1 MLEAVFFAKIELFIL
16 IDRRVII
23 IFRSRL
29 KKFNTLRNQIL
40 AIFLL
45 VMMIVLSIVSIMV
58 YKQVGSLMKNNA
70 ESQIKQTAIEANG
83 RMETLYKQ
91 IDTLSNQLVTN
102 GTVQQLLLGLADGKK
117 LDFANRQSLVSV
129 IRNFLAYS
137 NGISSFELYS
147 KDGKRIY
154 PFNDKKLSSSIDVRW
169 ISAADYEKGRLVW
182 VGKDPNNKNYSLAIR
197 RVSLM
202 DRWYSSGGYLVVR
215 ISNDYFQVKEN
226 TTDIEKDYMMLLDRD
241 LTPITSNDGMDIQ
254 RIIRNGH
261 KTVKVDKKEYMIVKE
276 TSQLTGWT
284 LVILKPTSFL
294 IQGVSVVRTVIL
306 FSGTIGYIIFLI
318 SSIFLATLITRPI
331 KNLTNTMKNAKMD
344 ELKPNPESSSSIEL
358 IELNQTY
365 NQMVEKTNHLIQEV
379 YEKELLRSRT
389 ELKALQAQIDPHF
402 LYNTLNA
409 FYWSLE
415 EKGEDELGEL
425 VIAMSELFRY
435 TIGKGKSDDWVT
447 IRDELSHIERYLQLM
462 KMRLGDRLMWDIS
475 IRIDLRDVRI
485 PKLVIQPLVENAI
498 MHGIENKRTQGMISI
513 RVEEI
518 ESSTNIRVTV
528 EDNGPGMEAEALHD
542 LKRTIENDGVSSFR
556 KVGIALTNVNKRLQ
570 LYYEGF
576 NLSGI
581 QLDSELGK
589 GTIVTFEIP
598 GKGGSF

>member
-1 MLEAVFFAKIELFIL
+1 MYFNLINLFYNNL
-16 IDRRVII
+16 HNRRVII

-29 KKFNTLRNQIL
+29 KRFNTLRNQIL
-40 AIFLL
+40 AIFLV

-58 YKQVGSLMKNNA
+58 YNQVGSLMKNNA
-70 ESQIKQTAIEANG
+70 ELQIQQTAVEANG

-102 GTVQQLLLGLADGKK
+102 GTVQQLLLSLADGKK
-117 LDFANRQSLVSV
+117 LDFANRQSLISV

-137 NGISSFELYS
+137 DGISSFELYS
-147 KDGKRIY
+147 REGKRIY
-154 PFNDKKLSSSIDVRW
+154 PFDDKKLSSRLDVRW

-215 ISNDYFQVKEN
+215 ISNDYFQVKESTAN
-226 TTDIEKDYMMLLDRD
+226 NEKDYMMLLDRD
-241 LTPITSNDGMDIQ
+241 LTPITSNDGMNIQ
-254 RIIRNGH
+254 RIIRNGY

-294 IQGVSVVRTVIL
+294 LQGVSVVRTAIL
-306 FSGTIGYIIFLI
+306 FSGAIGYIIFLI

-344 ELKPNPESSSSIEL
+344 ELEPNPESSSSIEL

-435 TIGKGKSDDWVT
+435 TIGNGKSDDWVT
-447 IRDELSHIERYLQLM
+447 IRDELNHIERYLQLM
-462 KMRLGDRLMWDIS
+462 KMRLGDRLIWDIS

-485 PKLVIQPLVENAI
+485 PKLTIQPLVENAI
-498 MHGIENKRTQGMISI
+498 MHGIENKRTQGIISI

-518 ESSTNIRVTV
+518 EGSTNIRVTV
-528 EDNGPGMEAEALHD
+528 EDNGSGMEAETLHD
-542 LKRTIENDGVSSFR
+542 LKRVIENDGISSFR

-581 QLDSELGK
+581 QLYSELGK

>member
-1 MLEAVFFAKIELFIL
+1 MFFYLINLFYNNL
-16 IDRRVII
+16 HNKRVII
-23 IFRSRL
+23 IVRSRL
-29 KKFNTLRNQIL
+29 KRFNTLRNQIL

-70 ESQIKQTAIEANG
+70 ESQIQQTAIEANG

-91 IDTLSNQLVTN
+91 IDTLSNQLMTN
-102 GTVQQLLLGLADGKK
+102 GTVQQLLLNLADGKK
-117 LDFANRQSLVSV
+117 LDFANRQSLISV

-137 NGISSFELYS
+137 DGISSFELYS
-147 KDGKRIY
+147 REGKRIY
-154 PFNDKKLSSSIDVRW
+154 PFDDKKLSSRLGVRW

-215 ISNDYFQVKEN
+215 ISNDYFQVKEH

-254 RIIRNGH
+254 RIIRNGY
-261 KTVKVDKKEYMIVKE
+261 KTVKVHKKEYMIVKE

-294 IQGVSVVRTVIL
+294 LQGVSVVRTAIL
-306 FSGTIGYIIFLI
+306 FSGAIGYIIFLI

-415 EKGEDELGEL
+415 EKGEDELGDL

-447 IRDELSHIERYLQLM
+447 IRDELNHIERYLQLM
-462 KMRLGDRLMWDIS
+462 KMRLGDRLIWDIS
-475 IRIDLRDVRI
+475 ILIDLRDVRI
-485 PKLVIQPLVENAI
+485 PKLTIQPLVENAI
-498 MHGIENKRTQGMISI
+498 MHGIENKRTQGIISI
-513 RVEEI
+513 KVEEI
-518 ESSTNIRVTV
+518 KGSMNIRVTV
-528 EDNGPGMEAEALHD
+528 EDNGPGMEAETLHD
-542 LKRTIENDGVSSFR
+542 LKRVIDNDGVSSFR
-556 KVGIALTNVNKRLQ
+556 EIGIALTNVNKRLQ
-570 LYYEGF
+570 LYYDGY

-581 QLDSELGK
+581 QLYSELGK

-598 GKGGSF
+598 GKGGSS

>member
-1 MLEAVFFAKIELFIL
+1 M
-16 IDRRVII
+16 
-23 IFRSRL
+23 
-29 KKFNTLRNQIL
+29 RNQIL
-40 AIFLL
+40 TIFLL
-45 VMMIVLSIVSIMV
+45 VMVIVLSIVSIMV
-58 YKQVGSLMKNNA
+58 YKQVESLMKNNA
-70 ESQIKQTAIEANG
+70 ESQIQQTAIEANG

-102 GTVQQLLLGLADGKK
+102 GTIQQLLLSLADGKK
-117 LDFANRQSLVSV
+117 LDFANRQSLISV

-137 NGISSFELYS
+137 DGISSFELYS
-147 KDGKRIY
+147 REGKRIY
-154 PFNDKKLSSSIDVRW
+154 PFDDKKLSSRLDVRW

-241 LTPITSNDGMDIQ
+241 LTPITSNNSMNIQ
-254 RIIRNGH
+254 RIIRNGY

-294 IQGVSVVRTVIL
+294 LQGVSVVRTAIL
-306 FSGTIGYIIFLI
+306 FSGAIGYIIFLI
-318 SSIFLATLITRPI
+318 SSIFLATLITSPI

-344 ELKPNPESSSSIEL
+344 ELEPNPESSSSIEL

-447 IRDELSHIERYLQLM
+447 IRDELNHIERYLQLM
-462 KMRLGDRLMWDIS
+462 KMRLGDRLIWDIS
-475 IRIDLRDVRI
+475 IPIDLRDVRM

-498 MHGIENKRTQGMISI
+498 MHGIENIRTQGIISI
-513 RVEEI
+513 KVEEI
-518 ESSTNIRVTV
+518 EDSTNIRVTI
-528 EDNGPGMEAEALHD
+528 EDNGSGMEAETLHD
-542 LKRTIENDGVSSFR
+542 LKRVIENDGVSSFR

-581 QLDSELGK
+581 QLYSEPGK

>member
-1 MLEAVFFAKIELFIL
+1 MFFYLINLFYNNL
-16 IDRRVII
+16 HNRRVII

-29 KKFNTLRNQIL
+29 KRFNTLRNQIL

-70 ESQIKQTAIEANG
+70 ESQIQQTAVEANG

-102 GTVQQLLLGLADGKK
+102 GTVQQLLLSLADGKK
-117 LDFANRQSLVSV
+117 LDFANRQSLISV

-137 NGISSFELYS
+137 DGISSFELYS
-147 KDGKRIY
+147 REGKRIY
-154 PFNDKKLSSSIDVRW
+154 PFDDRKLSSRLDVRW

-241 LTPITSNDGMDIQ
+241 LTPITSNDGMNIQ
-254 RIIRNGH
+254 RIIRNGY

-294 IQGVSVVRTVIL
+294 LQGVSVVRTAIL
-306 FSGTIGYIIFLI
+306 FSGAIGYIIFLI

-415 EKGEDELGEL
+415 GKGEDELGEL

-447 IRDELSHIERYLQLM
+447 IRDELNHIERYLQLM
-462 KMRLGDRLMWDIS
+462 KMRLGDRLIWDIS

-485 PKLVIQPLVENAI
+485 PKLTIQPLVENAI
-498 MHGIENKRTQGMISI
+498 MHGIENKRTQGIISI
-513 RVEEI
+513 KIEEI
-518 ESSTNIRVTV
+518 KGSTNIRVTV
-528 EDNGPGMEAEALHD
+528 EDNGSGMEAETLHD
-542 LKRTIENDGVSSFR
+542 LKRVIENDGVSSFR

-581 QLDSELGK
+581 QLYSELGK

>member
-16 IDRRVII
+16 IDKRVII

-29 KKFNTLRNQIL
+29 KRFNTLRNQIL
-40 AIFLL
+40 TIFLL
-45 VMMIVLSIVSIMV
+45 VMVIVLSIVSIMV
-58 YKQVGSLMKNNA
+58 YKQVESLMKNNA
-70 ESQIKQTAIEANG
+70 ESQIQQTAIEANG

-102 GTVQQLLLGLADGKK
+102 GTIQQLLLSLADGKK
-117 LDFANRQSLVSV
+117 LDFANRQSLISV

-137 NGISSFELYS
+137 DGISSFELYS
-147 KDGKRIY
+147 REGKRIY
-154 PFNDKKLSSSIDVRW
+154 PFDDKKLSSRLDVRW

-241 LTPITSNDGMDIQ
+241 LTPITSNNSMNIQ
-254 RIIRNGH
+254 RIIRNGY

-294 IQGVSVVRTVIL
+294 LQGVSVVRTAIL
-306 FSGTIGYIIFLI
+306 FSGAIGYIIFLI
-318 SSIFLATLITRPI
+318 SSIFLATLITSPI

-344 ELKPNPESSSSIEL
+344 ELEPNPESSSSIEL

-447 IRDELSHIERYLQLM
+447 IRDELNHIERYLQLM
-462 KMRLGDRLMWDIS
+462 KMRLGDRLIWDIS
-475 IRIDLRDVRI
+475 IPIDLRDVRM

-498 MHGIENKRTQGMISI
+498 MHGIENIRTQGIISI
-513 RVEEI
+513 KVEEI
-518 ESSTNIRVTV
+518 EDSTNIRVTI
-528 EDNGPGMEAEALHD
+528 EDNGSGMEAETLHD
-542 LKRTIENDGVSSFR
+542 LKRVIENDGVSSFR

-581 QLDSELGK
+581 QLYSEPGK

>member
-1 MLEAVFFAKIELFIL
+1 MYFNLINLFYNNL
-16 IDRRVII
+16 HNRRVII

-29 KKFNTLRNQIL
+29 KRFNTLRNQIL
-40 AIFLL
+40 AIFLV

-70 ESQIKQTAIEANG
+70 ELQIQQTAVEANG

-102 GTVQQLLLGLADGKK
+102 GTVQQLLLSLADGKN
-117 LDFANRQSLVSV
+117 LDFANRQSLISV

-137 NGISSFELYS
+137 DGISSFELYS
-147 KDGKRIY
+147 REGKRIY
-154 PFNDKKLSSSIDVRW
+154 PFDDKKLSSRLDVRW

-215 ISNDYFQVKEN
+215 ISNDYFQVKESTAN
-226 TTDIEKDYMMLLDRD
+226 NEKDYMMLLDRD
-241 LTPITSNDGMDIQ
+241 LTPITSNDGMNIQ
-254 RIIRNGH
+254 RIIRNGY

-294 IQGVSVVRTVIL
+294 LQGVSVVRTAIL
-306 FSGTIGYIIFLI
+306 FSGAIGYIIFLI

-344 ELKPNPESSSSIEL
+344 ELEPNPESSSSIEL

-435 TIGKGKSDDWVT
+435 TIGNGKSDDWVT
-447 IRDELSHIERYLQLM
+447 IRDELNHIERYLQLM
-462 KMRLGDRLMWDIS
+462 KMRLGDRLIWDIS

-485 PKLVIQPLVENAI
+485 PKLTIQPLVENAI
-498 MHGIENKRTQGMISI
+498 MHGIENKRTQGIISI

-518 ESSTNIRVTV
+518 EGSTNIRVTV
-528 EDNGPGMEAEALHD
+528 EDNGSGMEAETLHD
-542 LKRTIENDGVSSFR
+542 LKRVIENDGISSFR

-581 QLDSELGK
+581 QLYSELGK